1 MIRNADSL
9 IYTEVRPIWQ
19 EFRLTDDNL
28 PAEINTIATTAPGR
42 MALWYR
48 LIIIL
53 PILFMKSTGSN
64 LQPISYYC
72 VALAR
77 CERRK
82 RESSVVDCYGILR
95 YQVSLTSLFS
105 ANSFLRTPSNSSEK
119 TFLHS
124 TEPVSSSW
132 ALLVRPQLPDSLGG
146 WAVGS
151 LNIKFIIMASAS
163 VIENTRWKRR
173 SSEDGFVSH
182 QGAAGSSSVPRL
194 SKKRIKWYQKA
205 ILSGLVALVF
215 ISNGGLTS
223 VSLDTFFA
231 SSYHTQSFFW
241 IQGSK

>member
-1 MIRNADSL
+1 MVSYDIRC
-9 IYTEVRPIWQ
+9 
-19 EFRLTDDNL
+19 
-28 PAEINTIATTAPGR
+28 
-42 MALWYR
+42 
-48 LIIIL
+48 
-53 PILFMKSTGSN
+53 LFY
-64 LQPISYYC
+64 L
-72 VALAR
+72 
-77 CERRK
+77 
-82 RESSVVDCYGILR
+82 
-95 YQVSLTSLFS
+95 
-105 ANSFLRTPSNSSEK
+105 SFLRTLFCDSQQ
-119 TFLHS
+119 FLRKDIFALNRAESH
-124 TEPVSSSW
+124 PW

-151 LNIKFIIMASAS
+151 LDIKFIIMASAS

-241 IQGSK
+241 ISRI